1 MAENIKEKSEKSEE
15 LINKEKRDKM
25 VEVQTGKRVFDSE
38 KYGLLQIR
46 YPKVEENRLA
56 DWQYSKVFQQAIVDD
71 IPTNREMDY
80 MIKKRN
86 LWTDADEEK
95 IEKIKDEIQKQ
106 IVLLSKMETEKN
118 SFPVKMEIDRL
129 RSELFGIQQEKQRYY
144 NNTAEAKAEEA
155 KLSYLIYACT
165 EKADTNKRLW
175 KKYEDFQNEED
186 QNIVNEITY
195 QFMTFINGLPA
206 DFLDSPT
213 VDEDES
219 EEEGS
224 DEE

>member
-86 LWTDADEEK
+86 LWTEADEEK

-165 EKADTNKRLW
+165 EKADTSKRLW

-186 QNIVNEITY
+186 QNVVNEITY